1 VIDRSPEARSDGPS
15 GPIGAVC
22 LLSGGLDSALALG
35 IVKDQGVRVLA
46 LNFSGP
52 FGGCTEERASAAQQ
66 VASSLGVPL
75 EVMRLKEEYLEI
87 VKAPRYGYGSN
98 VNPCIDCHIY
108 MLREAG
114 RVMAREGASFVVTGE
129 VLGQRP
135 MSQRLDT
142 LRKIEK
148 ASGLAGLILRPLSA
162 KVLEESIPEARGWVR
177 REDMLGISGRSR
189 REQLSLAREKGL
201 VGYSAPAGGCL
212 LTDPRFAQR
221 VRDLLAHGNLTLEQ
235 ADLLRIGRHFRL
247 ANDSKLIV
255 GRNQSENE
263 RLARAWRSGQ
273 VLLVTEDCP
282 GPTAILDGCA
292 ADRDLGAAAAVVAR
306 YSDGRSRGSVKVAVA
321 STAGR
326 HSLVAAPLD
335 AAEVEKLM
343 I

>member
-1 VIDRSPEARSDGPS
+1 MIEDSPVVKAPERS
-15 GPIGAVC
+15 GPVKAVC
-22 LLSGGLDSALALG
+22 LLSGGLDSALALS
-35 IVKDQGVRVLA
+35 IVKDQGVSVLA
-46 LNFSGP
+46 VNFSGP
-52 FGGCTEERASAAQQ
+52 FGGCTEERSSAAHQ
-66 VASSLGVPL
+66 VASGLGVPL
-75 EVMRLKEEYLEI
+75 EVIMLGQDYLEM

-108 MLREAG
+108 MLRGAG

-162 KVLEESIPEARGWVR
+162 KMLEETVPEARGWVR

-201 VGYSAPAGGCL
+201 VGYSTPAGGCL
-212 LTDPRFAQR
+212 LTDPKFAQR
-221 VRDLLAHGNLTLEQ
+221 VRDLLARGCLSLEE
-235 ADLLRIGRHFRL
+235 ARLLRMGRHFRL
-247 ANDSKLIV
+247 AHDSKLVV
-255 GRNQSENE
+255 GRNQAEND
-263 RLARAWRSGQ
+263 RLAGAFRSGQ

-282 GPTAILDGCA
+282 GPTAILEGVA
-292 ADRDLGAAAAVVAR
+292 VDRDLEAAVAVVAR
-306 YSDGRSRGSVKVAVA
+306 YSDGRSRGSVRVAVV
-321 STAGR
+321 SPGGR
-326 HSLVAAPLD
+326 RSVTAAPMD